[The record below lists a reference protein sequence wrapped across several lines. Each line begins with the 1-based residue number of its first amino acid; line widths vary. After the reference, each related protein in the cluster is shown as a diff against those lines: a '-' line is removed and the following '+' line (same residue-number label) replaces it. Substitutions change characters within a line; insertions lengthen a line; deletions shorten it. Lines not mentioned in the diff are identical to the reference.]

1 MMPTPAPASTPVA
14 ASTPSLAPTTPPTA
28 GPSPTPLAFVSA
40 AYGYR
45 VWLPADRRARQ
56 AQQPWDGRARI
67 DSNGPYVDSVTLPG
81 SIILFV
87 YGAPTGLD
95 LEAYATKTQAQMVAW
110 HACPATPDSTTA
122 LALDGTP
129 GGCTDDVQGCSCRTH
144 VRPTTAGS
152 VDNMLPAGQQSGSRA
167 ALPGSRRDL
176 EVARMRAHDP
186 IRGGARPRR
195 PAGAE
200 VTACRLVGSA
210 ADRRGQNFVP
220 HWARDRR
227 REGAARFRAPAIR
240 SSTRP
245 TTARSE
251 TRKAPR

>member
-1 MMPTPAPASTPVA
+1 MGAPRAGAVLASALALAACGGGQLSPTMMPTPAPASTPVA

-110 HACPATPDSTTA
+110 HACPATPDSTPPSPWTA
-122 LALDGTP
+122 PRAAAPMTCRAVRAELMSVLRR
-129 GGCTDDVQGCSCRTH
+129 QGPS
-144 VRPTTAGS
+144 TTCC
-152 VDNMLPAGQQSGSRA
+152 PPGSRA
-167 ALPGSRRDL
+167 GAEQLFRDL
-176 EVARMRAHDP
+176 VATLRWPACGRTIPSA
-186 IRGGARPRR
+186 GARGP
-195 PAGAE
+195 G
-200 VTACRLVGSA
+200 
-210 ADRRGQNFVP
+210 DRRAQ
-220 HWARDRR
+220 R
-227 REGAARFRAPAIR
+227 
-240 SSTRP
+240 
-245 TTARSE
+245 
-251 TRKAPR
+251 